1 MPERTDKSTHNETK
15 PLRTAADPADRLA
28 QPDSAQRADNATG
41 GTAVRANVIRQ
52 LEMMIRALWTSPARN
67 AILVLAGSASAVVV
81 ATAYGQVRLNRW
93 NQPFYDALARH
104 NTREFAAQLGVFA
117 VIAGTLLA
125 LNVAQRWLGEMLKL
139 KLREGLVHD
148 LVEGWMRPRR
158 AFHLSSAGP
167 IGVNPDQRM
176 HEDARHLTE
185 LSGDLA
191 LGLVQASALLVS
203 FVGVLWAI
211 SKNFEFKFAGATLAV
226 PGYMVWAAVLY
237 AGSASLLTYWTGRR
251 LIPDNAERYA
261 REAELRYTLVR
272 VNEHIDAI
280 TIAGG
285 EADEARRIELDL
297 AQVLAAMRCLVTD
310 LTRLTWVTAGY
321 GWFTLVA
328 PILVA
333 VPLYFAGSL
342 SFGGLMMAAAA
353 FTQLQ
358 SSLRWFVD
366 NFSTIADWRATLL
379 RVASFRR
386 AIGEADVPHR
396 TESRIELI
404 ESKPGEAGAA
414 AGAAGAAGA
423 AEAEAGSAPIV
434 LDHLEIASSAGCI
447 KLQDEHVMLEP
458 GERVLVIGEQG
469 AGKTLLFRALA
480 GLWRWG
486 AGRIARPAAE
496 ELYCMPRTPYLPPG
510 TLKEVLAY
518 PSAVERFPQRAYAD
532 ALTRLGLKRLV
543 AMLDERRRWD
553 RELNEDEQQ
562 AVAFARLV
570 LHAPR
575 WVIVDGALDS
585 LDVDTRERVVE
596 LFTGE
601 LARAGL
607 VYIGRAEPQGRFFS
621 RVLHLIND
629 PTARRLAR
637 RRAAEPH
644 AVALYPPAQLT

>member
-1 MPERTDKSTHNETK
+1 M
-15 PLRTAADPADRLA
+15 ADRR
-28 QPDSAQRADNATG
+28 DETTHTTDVVS
-41 GTAVRANVIRQ
+41 Q
-52 LEMMIRALWTSPARN
+52 LEMMIRALWASRARN
-67 AILVLAGSASAVVV
+67 AILWLSGTAFAVIG
-81 ATAYGQVRLNRW
+81 ATAYGQVRLNHW
-93 NQPFYDALARH
+93 NQPFYDALARRQF
-104 NTREFAAQLGVFA
+104 REFATQLGVFA
-117 VIAGTLLA
+117 AIAGSLLA

-139 KLREGLVHD
+139 KLREGLVDD
-148 LVEGWMRPRR
+148 LVEGWMQPRR

-185 LSGDLA
+185 LSSDLA

-211 SKNFEFKFAGATLAV
+211 SSGFVLTIGGVALAV

-261 REAELRYTLVR
+261 READLRYTLVR

-280 TIAGG
+280 TLAEG
-285 EADEARRIELDL
+285 EADEARRIGRDL
-297 AQVLAAMRCLVTD
+297 AAVLTAMRRLVTG
-310 LTRLTWVTAGY
+310 LTRVTWVTAGY

-333 VPLYFAGSL
+333 APLYFAGNL

-386 AIGEADVPHR
+386 AIVEAAILP
-396 TESRIELI
+396 EGQSRIELV
-404 ESKPGEAGAA
+404 EKEAGETARGEPAA
-414 AGAAGAAGA
+414 
-423 AEAEAGSAPIV
+423 IV
-434 LDHLEIASSAGCI
+434 MDHLEIASPAGCI
-447 KLQDEHVMLEP
+447 KLEREHVEIGP
-458 GERVLVIGEQG
+458 GERVLVVGEPG
-469 AGKTLLFRALA
+469 TGKTLLFRALA

-486 AGRIARPAAE
+486 AGRIVRPGAK
-496 ELYCMPRTPYLPPG
+496 ELYCMPRTPYLSPG
-510 TLKEVLAY
+510 TLREVLAY
-518 PSAVERFPQRAYAD
+518 PSGAGQFDERACAS
-532 ALTRLGLKRLV
+532 ALSRLGLQRLI
-543 AMLDERRRWD
+543 ARLNESRRWD

-562 AVAFARLV
+562 GVAFARLL

-575 WVIVDGALDS
+575 WVVVDGALDS
-585 LDVDTRERVVE
+585 LDVHTRELVVD
-596 LFTGE
+596 LFGQE
-601 LARAGL
+601 LARSGL
-607 VYIGRAEPQGRFFS
+607 IYIGRGDPKGHFFS
-621 RVLHLIND
+621 SVLRLIND
-629 PTARRLAR
+629 PAGRRLAR
-637 RRAAEPH
+637 RRGSDGLVGSVGRIGP
-644 AVALYPPAQLT
+644 VPG